1 MGRLIFLSVFSLVF
15 AANCEAQFE
24 QGRSELGLVGSMGSY
39 SNKSTVNGPYASSHS
54 DSRMYLSFAS
64 VYDYYVLPGFSLEPE
79 VAMTFLE
86 KSEPA
91 VYLLGNVSYTRR
103 LPESPAALYGR
114 IGYGVS
120 NGVESPIFIGG
131 VSKVLDKLKVG
142 VFNAGI
148 GAKILL
154 DESALIRLE
163 LNYRTHA
170 WTESYYSYSY
180 ESVLTNV
187 GILSGI
193 SFLF

>member
-1 MGRLIFLSVFSLVF
+1 MGRLIILSLISLVF
-15 AANCEAQFE
+15 AASCQAQFE

-39 SNKSTVNGPYASSHS
+39 SNKSTVNGPYTSSYS
-54 DSRMYLSFAS
+54 DSRMYLSFAA
-64 VYDYYVLPGFSLEPE
+64 VYDYYIVQGFSLEPE
-79 VAMTFLE
+79 VAVTWLE

-91 VYLLGNVSYTRR
+91 AYLLGNISYTHR
-103 LPESPAALYGR
+103 LTESPAALYGR

-120 NGVESPIFIGG
+120 NGVESPMFVGG

-148 GAKILL
+148 GTKILL
-154 DESALIRLE
+154 GESTLIRLE

-170 WTESYYSYSY
+170 WTENHYNYNY
-180 ESVLTNV
+180 ESTLTNV